1 MIDFFTKHIFTML
14 RIIQFLPILL
24 LSIFTLTSCEKEVE
38 VIVDPTVPA
47 GAFTSAK
54 SGTFVEQNATGSKG
68 AARLGT
74 DTKSVQF
81 LELGS
86 DFVSNFGTGTVTVY
100 LSTSKDF
107 KADPM
112 KGNPDLRLLG
122 GVTKAGQKYFKL
134 DPKADA
140 KFTHVIL
147 WCASANVP
155 FGFAELK

>member
-1 MIDFFTKHIFTML
+1 MFRIF
-14 RIIQFLPILL
+14 QFLPIVLIGL
-24 LSIFTLTSCEKEVE
+24 FTLTSCEKEVE
-38 VIVDPTVPA
+38 VIVDSAAPNGT
-47 GAFTSAK
+47 FTAAK

-68 AARLGT
+68 AVKLGT
-74 DTKSVQF
+74 DSKSVQF
-81 LELGS
+81 LQLGS
-86 DFVSNFGTGTVTVY
+86 DFSTNFGTGTVTVY

-122 GVTKAGQKYFKL
+122 GVTKGGMANFKL